1 MVATAIAVA
10 FVVFSCKGK
19 LSEAKDISL
28 SDAPSQII
36 ENVFAAQSEDGILQM
51 RMEAQLMERYDN
63 DSTTYELFP
72 EGFYVYGYTD
82 VGELETLIRSDKAKH
97 IKNKKTNAESW
108 EAFGNVLIEN
118 VLKMQSMESD
128 TIYWDRE
135 KHEIYTDCYV
145 KMYSD
150 DGFMQGIGLRSD
162 ERARNAIILKPF
174 NSYGV
179 VVKDSTKVVID
190 TLNFIGPLQKK

>member
-28 SDAPSQII
+28 SDAPCQIV
-36 ENVFAAQSEDGILQM
+36 EGVFAAQSEDGILQM
-51 RMEAQLMERYDN
+51 RMEATLMERYDN

-72 EGFYVYGYTD
+72 KGFNVYGYTD

-128 TIYWDRE
+128 TIYWDRD

-190 TLNFIGPLQKK
+190 TLNFIGPLLKK